1 MEPHVQPL
9 SLWRRKLVFGGLL
22 LAFLVSLPVF
32 IFYATGYR
40 YDFNGDTPTF
50 TATGGFYIIADT
62 PESEIFL
69 DDAPVKNI
77 RSFRSASYIQ
87 GIEPGVHRVHVQAP
101 LVHTWVK
108 ELPVSAHIVTE
119 VEAFNLPLT
128 PQVRLIP
135 EYLTATG
142 SAVIFPRDQETPVLA
157 FVGTSTPLYF
167 ATSSATTTFRVNQ
180 EYVLLRDL
188 LREQA
193 SSTAFRKAQLA
204 KREQAFGFSSTSA
217 TSSETGVATTTVV
230 RDTVTLFEREG
241 DVYARAVETNF
252 RQVPYY
258 FCVPQVTEDEL
269 FDGSLAREAE
279 ATALEAG
286 ATTSTATESAALT
299 PTGCRSEIRIDRQG
313 QEVMSFDFF
322 PQNQN
327 LVLMHRGDGVFVV
340 EIDDRAWQNVQ
351 PLYPGA
357 GLELILYRGGIFI
370 KEGGLIFEVLPE
382 IVTP

>member
-9 SLWRRKLVFGGLL
+9 SLWRRKLVFGSLL

-40 YDFNGDTPTF
+40 YDFSAKKPAF

-62 PESEIFL
+62 PESVIYL
-69 DDAPVKNI
+69 DDEPVKNI

-101 LVHTWVK
+101 GVHTWVK

-128 PQVRLIP
+128 PQIRLIP
-135 EYLTATG
+135 EYVTATG
-142 SAVIFPRDQETPVLA
+142 TPVVIPRDADTPVLGLLA
-157 FVGTSTPLYF
+157 TGTPLFF
-167 ATSSATTTFRVNQ
+167 ATSSATSTYRVNQ
-180 EYVLLRDL
+180 EFTLLRDL

-193 SSTAFRKAQLA
+193 SSTAFREAVLARQAQS
-204 KREQAFGFSSTSA
+204 FGFSTSSLA
-217 TSSETGVATTTVV
+217 TSTLAEVATTTVS
-230 RDTVTLFEREG
+230 RDTVTLFERNG
-241 DVYARAVETNF
+241 DVYARAVESNF

-258 FCVPQVTEDEL
+258 FCVPQVTEADL
-269 FDGSLAREAE
+269 FDGGLDGEVAPQVATDTPAVLSVCRE
-279 ATALEAG
+279 
-286 ATTSTATESAALT
+286 
-299 PTGCRSEIRIDRQG
+299 EIRIDRQG
-313 QEVMSFDFF
+313 KELLSFDFY

-327 LVLMHRGDGVFVV
+327 LVLMHLHDGVYVV
-340 EIDDRAWQNVQ
+340 EIDDRAWQNTQ
-351 PLYPGA
+351 PLYRGEA
-357 GLELILYRGGIFI
+357 LELLLYRGSIFI